1 MESRQP
7 DNNTITPDEIAEA
20 FSRSFAPS
28 IGQLT
33 FDRLRLEK
41 QVQALQSHLA
51 NVEMDSAQLKAENS
65 SLVTNHI
72 QLEGLMHSLEKELED
87 RPTPEDIMAFE
98 TAVEALEIKI
108 GELVS
113 AGPTLAQSAAAD
125 VTKTEARNEKAAP
138 D

>member
-1 MESRQP
+1 MTDQLSQ
-7 DNNTITPDEIAEA
+7 NTTISPDEISAA
-20 FSRSFAPS
+20 FAQSFGTAV
-28 IGQLT
+28 GRLT
-33 FDRLRLEK
+33 FEKLQLER
-41 QVQALQSHLA
+41 QVQALHA
-51 NVEMDSAQLKAENS
+51 DSAEAEAALINLKQENS
-65 SLVTNHI
+65 NLITNHI
-72 QLEGLMHSLEKELED
+72 QLEGLMHSLEKELEG

-125 VTKTEARNEKAAP
+125 VIKTEARNEKAAP